1 LLKIIV
7 LGFLV
12 CVGGAVAFAVYA
24 AWRITK
30 IGQSMGRGG
39 TTVGNTYYPSDYI
52 TTTGTTIHDQN
63 ASTMESGSAP
73 MSGST
78 IGDSIGESVGES
90 ISDFGSGDAGDSGS
104 SDSGGGDSG
113 GSDSGGSSD

>member
-7 LGFLV
+7 LAFLV
-12 CVGGAVAFAVYA
+12 CVGGAVAFAIYA

-39 TTVGNTYYPSDYI
+39 TTIGNTYYPSDYI
-52 TTTGTTIHDQN
+52 TTTGTTIQDQN
-63 ASTMESGSAP
+63 ASTMEGDNASIT
-73 MSGST
+73 GST
-78 IGDSIGESVGES
+78 IGDSIGGSAGESV
-90 ISDFGSGDAGDSGS
+90 SDFGSGDAGDSGS